1 MNDVFIYLN
10 GENGKRLLRN
20 PRTPSGRVQ
29 GTHQ

>member
-20 PRTPSGRVQ
+20 SRTPSVRVQ
-29 GTHQ
+29 GTHK

>member
-29 GTHQ
+29 WTHK